1 MTRIELGG
9 EGFPIPTEALP
20 DGLVEGALTPLTFTF
35 NEDGS
40 FDKTQWTPFGFTIFE
55 IFCVGGA
62 GGRGGF
68 GRHIFG
74 GGTNA
79 PWGVEGTGGGGGG
92 GGMHYV
98 AGLLADLDDISA
110 VVVGQAGAHGAD
122 GPFNYNDLP
131 LNPGSPGVDG
141 EFSSFA
147 GALCRASGGK
157 GGKVWQA
164 TRIPSP
170 NPAEAGYYV
179 VTYRLGGD
187 GGDGGVGGQT
197 AAGGG
202 AAGATSVLTGV
213 TGPRGPTW
221 LPDSG
226 DQGFWDGTIG
236 EGGGGGMGFFG
247 RGFGVGSD
255 AAWVP
260 FDGTIDFPT
269 IVDNSPTGSNAATE
283 GGRGSFNYADSSKHG
298 AKGNQPDR
306 VWSTINLYYPHT
318 YRRPEAGGG
327 GGARPTALAKY
338 GAYADGYSPNGVVI
352 VRIS

>member
-9 EGFPIPTEALP
+9 EGIPIPTEALP

-35 NEDGS
+35 NEAGN

-55 IFCVGGA
+55 VFCVGAA

-68 GRHIFG
+68 GHHIFG
-74 GGTNA
+74 GGTEA
-79 PWGVEGTGGGGGG
+79 PWIIQGTGGGGGG

-98 AGLLADLDDISA
+98 AGLLADLSDISA
-110 VVVGQAGAHGAD
+110 IIVGQAGSHGAD
-122 GPFNYNDLP
+122 APYNYNDLAI
-131 LNPGSPGVDG
+131 NPGSPGQDG
-141 EFSSFA
+141 GASSFA
-147 GALCRASGGK
+147 ATLCRASGGK
-157 GGKVWQA
+157 GGKVFQA
-164 TRIPSP
+164 TRVANP

-179 VTYRLGGD
+179 ITYRLGGD
-187 GGDGGVGGQT
+187 GGDGGVGGQAT
-197 AAGGG
+197 AGGG
-202 AAGATSVLTGV
+202 AAGAVSALTG
-213 TGPRGPTW
+213 GGNARGVYWGT
-221 LPDSG
+221 DSG
-226 DQGFWDGTIG
+226 EQGFWDGAIG

-260 FDGTIDFPT
+260 SLGVLNEIS
-269 IVDNSPTGSNAATE
+269 DNNPLARNSATE

-306 VWSTINLYYPHT
+306 VWSEINPYNPRT
-318 YRRPEAGGG
+318 FRAPEAGGG
-327 GGARPTALAKY
+327 GGARPTPLAKY
-338 GAYADGYSPNGVVI
+338 GAYADGYSPHGVVI